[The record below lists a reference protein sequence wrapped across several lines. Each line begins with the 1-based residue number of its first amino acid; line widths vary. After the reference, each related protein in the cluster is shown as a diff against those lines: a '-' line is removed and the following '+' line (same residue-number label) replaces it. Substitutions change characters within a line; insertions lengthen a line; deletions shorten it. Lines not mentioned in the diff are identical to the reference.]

1 MNEILF
7 YGGIVLAGIFMLAS
21 IILFFYNKVYS
32 AIAFF
37 THRDRKTV
45 VKAPAVKSS
54 KKRKEKKK
62 ATVQEITPQL
72 NNDDTEILRS
82 TEDYTEILCDDVTE
96 ILE

>member
-1 MNEILF
+1 MNEVLF
-7 YGGIVLAGIFMLAS
+7 SGGLVLAGVFLLAS

-37 THRDRKTV
+37 SHRDRKSYSKAPV
-45 VKAPAVKSS
+45 VKKS
-54 KKRKEKKK
+54 KKKVEKKPI
-62 ATVQEITPQL
+62 VQETSPIIS
-72 NNDDTEILRS
+72 NDDTEILRS

>member
-1 MNEILF
+1 MNEVLF
-7 YGGIVLAGIFMLAS
+7 YGGIVLAGIFLLAS

-37 THRDRKTV
+37 SHRDRKSYT
-45 VKAPAVKSS
+45 KPAVKTG
-54 KKRKEKKK
+54 KKKEKSISV
-62 ATVQEITPQL
+62 VQESSPQIG
-72 NNDDTEILRS
+72 NDDTEILKS

>member
-7 YGGIVLAGIFMLAS
+7 YGGIVLAGIFLLAS

-37 THRDRKTV
+37 SHRDRKSYS
-45 VKAPAVKSS
+45 KKPAVKTS
-54 KKRKEKKK
+54 KKKMEKSISI
-62 ATVQEITPQL
+62 VQESSPQIG
-72 NNDDTEILRS
+72 NDDTEILKS

>member
-1 MNEILF
+1 MNEVLF
-7 YGGIVLAGIFMLAS
+7 YGGIVLAGIFLLAS

-37 THRDRKTV
+37 SHRDRKSYTKPT
-45 VKAPAVKSS
+45 VKAG
-54 KKRKEKKK
+54 KKKKEKSNSV
-62 ATVQEITPQL
+62 VQESSPQIG
-72 NNDDTEILRS
+72 NDDTEILKS

>member
-7 YGGIVLAGIFMLAS
+7 YGGIVLAGIFLLAS

-37 THRDRKTV
+37 SHRDRKSYT
-45 VKAPAVKSS
+45 KPAVKSS
-54 KKRKEKKK
+54 KKKKEKSISV
-62 ATVQEITPQL
+62 VQESSPQIG
-72 NNDDTEILRS
+72 NDDTEILKS